1 MTLPARSN
9 PTPHNASDAS
19 GDAMKNALLH
29 LLGRIE
35 GVLEDERRVLAMG
48 PIEDL
53 DGIITRKN
61 YLALD
66 VTRMTSHVPGI
77 QLDQMVRRS
86 LERTTKQLAE
96 NAELLRRH
104 IEAVGEISDLLG
116 EIVNQAS
123 SDGTY
128 TSDGY
133 RRG

>member
-1 MTLPARSN
+1 
-9 PTPHNASDAS
+9 
-19 GDAMKNALLH
+19 MKHALLH

-35 GVLEDERRVLAMG
+35 GVLDEERRVLASG

-66 VTRMTSHVPGI
+66 VTRITAHTPSI
-77 QLDQMVRRS
+77 QLDPAVRRS
-86 LERTTKQLAE
+86 LERTAKQLAE
-96 NAELLRRH
+96 NSALLRRH
-104 IEAVGEISDLLG
+104 IEAVGEISDLIA

-133 RRG
+133 RRGGGP